1 LPIRIA
7 RIAAANA
14 NAKRRRGQ
22 GERSKR
28 SERSGARTRAE
39 NARLSEA
46 ALARVLE
53 DPGAVVA
60 QGELAVE
67 DAQVAVEVTRVE
79 GQMTA

>member
-1 LPIRIA
+1 
-7 RIAAANA
+7 
-14 NAKRRRGQ
+14 
-22 GERSKR
+22 
-28 SERSGARTRAE
+28 
-39 NARLSEA
+39 
-46 ALARVLE
+46 VLE